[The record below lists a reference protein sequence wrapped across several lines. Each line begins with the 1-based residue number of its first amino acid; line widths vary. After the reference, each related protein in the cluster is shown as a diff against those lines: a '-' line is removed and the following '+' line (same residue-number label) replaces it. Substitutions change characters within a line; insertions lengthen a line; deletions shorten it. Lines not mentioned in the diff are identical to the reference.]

1 MSSKNSKMS
10 FRFAKAFQSDESAVQ
25 IGFMYPDESQIL
37 GIKEKTKRA
46 YVFFYRI
53 SHSHLFNEL
62 EIHTTFISLPYIL
75 IYTHLP

>member
-46 YVFFYRI
+46 YVFFFIGFHIHI
-53 SHSHLFNEL
+53 SSMN
-62 EIHTTFISLPYIL
+62 
-75 IYTHLP
+75 

>member
-37 GIKEKTKRA
+37 GIKEKDETS
-46 YVFFYRI
+46 VTHFFL
-53 SHSHLFNEL
+53 SDF
-62 EIHTTFISLPYIL
+62 TFTSLQ
-75 IYTHLP
+75 